1 MHCVVRT
8 RGRDGRIRHAAV
20 GRGVSMPVEQEQDI
34 DQPVIVEQ
42 PMKQE
47 DVAQHG
53 WPGGPLDTSLLTRYA
68 DHVARYI
75 WFDME
80 RIEGAKPELCIASLG
95 SKLTGWVPGPAFTE
109 RWHPETS
116 SFHMPFGE
124 MTITLDDVACL
135 LHIPVRGIFYT
146 PVPVS
151 MEEAAALTTELLGVP
166 YEEAYLE
173 TSRQRG
179 ETAYLLLLV
188 GCTILTD
195 KSYTQVNAKWL
206 PMFRDLSTLNKFSWA
221 SAALVCLYDNLNDAS
236 MFTTH
241 ALAGYPTLLQGKTK
255 LPAYRPI
262 MDALTPFDVIWR
274 PFEGHRGSIPSDLIT
289 CFCGY
294 LSGCTVVPYLP
305 ERCLRQFGLVQYI
318 PPPPPHP
325 APSYTDIDS
334 LWSSYHT
341 SVDRILQLTRPVR
354 FDVETTT
361 DYLPWYYTVSHPILC
376 CPHDGLHGAPPVPQ
390 FVPAYAPPEAD
401 PVPQDAPAQDAP
413 PAHAPP
419 SGQQRRMDAI
429 VSALERFIAQV
440 DADRDDDRR
449 MDAIVSA
456 LERFIAQV
464 DADRDDDVFD
474 DIFYALDVARGDRDI
489 D

>member
-1 MHCVVRT
+1 MQCGTLFYQVYRSQMHCVVRT
-8 RGRDGRIRHAAV
+8 RGRDGKIRHASV
-20 GRGVSMPVEQEQDI
+20 GQGVSMPIEQEQDI
-34 DQPVIVEQ
+34 EQPVIVEQ
-42 PMKQE
+42 PMMQE

-53 WPGGPLDTSLLTRYA
+53 WPGGPLDTSLLTRYS

-75 WFDME
+75 WFGTE
-80 RIEGAKPELCIASLG
+80 RIEGPKPELRIASLG
-95 SKLTGWVPGPAFTE
+95 AKLTGWVPGQHHPNIQGWLDVSGLKLLDRTSLSRVDPLILSAFTE

-135 LHIPVRGIFYT
+135 LHIPVRDIFYT

-151 MEEAAALTTELLGVP
+151 MEEAAALATELLGVP

-173 TSRQRG
+173 TSRQMGGTFTQQWIYDYWQRNLHMYHKYDCAAR
-179 ETAYLLLLV
+179 AYLLLLW
-188 GCTILTD
+188 IY
-195 KSYTQVNAKWL
+195 K
-206 PMFRDLSTLNKFSWA
+206 
-221 SAALVCLYDNLNDAS
+221 
-236 MFTTH
+236 
-241 ALAGYPTLLQGKTK
+241 QGKTK

-262 MDALTPFDVIWR
+262 MDALTPSDVIWR
-274 PFEGHRGSIPSDLIT
+274 PFEGHRGSIPADLIT
-289 CFCGY
+289 CLSGY

-305 ERCLRQFGLVQYI
+305 ERCLRQFGFVQYI
-318 PPPPPHP
+318 PPPPPHA

-334 LWSSYHT
+334 LWSGYHT
-341 SVDRILQLTRPVR
+341 SVDRILQLT
-354 FDVETTT
+354 
-361 DYLPWYYTVSHPILC
+361 HP
-376 CPHDGLHGAPPVPQ
+376 

-401 PVPQDAPAQDAP
+401 PVPQDAPTQDAP

-419 SGQQRRMDAI
+419 SGEQRR
-429 VSALERFIAQV
+429 R
-440 DADRDDDRR
+440 
-449 MDAIVSA
+449 DAIVSA